1 MRQQVR
7 IDAIQLTRLAKSLL
21 ACSQEQLNL
30 PVQGGN
36 ICQ

>member
-21 ACSQEQLNL
+21 ACSQEHLDL
-30 PVQGGN
+30 TVQGGN
-36 ICQ
+36 VCQ